1 MEIILVYSLLPLFF
15 VILLVFVVL
24 SFLREKALSKAGE
37 FQHDSAPQERKIAY
51 LSLGVLFVL
60 LILLAILN
68 EYNYDRKDG
77 TCECQ
82 GRGER
87 GNKYGNNDSRA
98 TS

>member
-15 VILLVFVVL
+15 VILLVFVAL
-24 SFLREKALSKAGE
+24 SFLRETALSKADPLQRE
-37 FQHDSAPQERKIAY
+37 DAHQESKIAY
-51 LSLGVLFVL
+51 LSLGALFVL
-60 LILLAILN
+60 LILLAILK